1 MAELT
6 SNTNYLQPTGF
17 AVTISREQ
25 YPNLQYFCQS
35 VQHPGID
42 VASVEMPFRRV
53 NVPFPGDKLEFG
65 LVGFTF
71 LLDEDLEGY
80 LEMYR
85 WLRRLVEDDY
95 TTSSKSLL
103 STDGTTND
111 ASAFTEIPTE
121 ADITVSILNSYNN
134 VSKQIKYY
142 SAFPTSISTIELSS
156 LRSDPEPITFESS
169 FRFAYFEIL

>member
-6 SNTNYLQPTGF
+6 TNVNYLQPTGF
-17 AVTISREQ
+17 AINISREH

-65 LVGFTF
+65 LVSFTF
-71 LLDEDLEGY
+71 LLDEDLQGY
-80 LEMYR
+80 LEMYQ
-85 WLRRLVEDDY
+85 WLRRQVEDDY
-95 TTSSKSLL
+95 ATSTQSLL
-103 STDGTTND
+103 NTKTGGT
-111 ASAFTEIPTE
+111 SIFTEIPTE
-121 ADITVSILNSYNN
+121 ADITVSILDSYNN
-134 VSKQIKYY
+134 VSKQIKYF
-142 SAFPTSISTIELSS
+142 SAFPTSISTIELSA
-156 LRSDPEPITFESS
+156 LRADPEPITFDST